1 MKKTTLFGVCL
12 LGMFAAVGATGVWP
26 DGSAMDAWFAD
37 KSPVDEAKLGR
48 QYFASQMLGAKANV
62 PELQTK
68 PLQMT
73 IDRIASQ
80 GGGVL
85 VLGPGVWNT
94 SSLFFKPGVHLKLEK
109 GAVLRGP
116 EDGSVVPRGMTHF
129 VGHSF
134 VYTLALINADACN
147 GFTIYGEGTIDGNG
161 KKSWID
167 FWKKRKTVKGFKDWD
182 IPRPRNIYVSNSR
195 DVRISGVTIKDSHF
209 WTVQFYKCERVKVDN
224 VRITAPGHKTPPAA
238 PSSDAIDLD
247 AVKDAHVWGSYMDV
261 NDDAVVVKGGW
272 GYKCETLPDNGA
284 NFNVLVEDCVFGPVC
299 HHAFTCGSDAFHCR
313 NLILRNSEVRGCG
326 AILNLKSRPDT
337 KQLYE
342 HILVENVRGWCR
354 DTMLMRPWTQWYNL
368 PKGVGKQETRA
379 VNVVFRNCNVK
390 GKENVKLDPSF
401 MKLEGYVPPTSPAP
415 AAATT
420 NVPPVCA
427 ERGWKLLWSDEFD
440 YADSRLDEKWVSENA
455 SPGHILCSRWRENA
469 VVTNGMLRLCNRKES
484 RGGKKWT
491 SASVWTKARFKYGY
505 FECRYR
511 YAAATGTNNSFWFV
525 TLPHGKDEGFE
536 IDVNEGHYPSEIN
549 TNIHDYKKV
558 LFKGGKK
565 SHKTDAKAFDLGRT
579 VDLSKE
585 FHVYGFLWTPDELVF
600 YFDGKEI
607 RRVKNEV
614 CHSECAL
621 LLSEAIL
628 KWAGP
633 VTDAIDGTFMEVDYV
648 RAYGASGAQSSQRK

>member
-12 LGMFAAVGATGVWP
+12 LGMFAAAGATGVWP

-48 QYFASQMLGAKANV
+48 QYFASQMLGAKVNA

-73 IDRIASQ
+73 IDWIASQ

-94 SSLFFKPGVHLKLEK
+94 SALFFKPGVHLKLEK
-109 GAVLRGP
+109 GAVLKGP
-116 EDGSVVPRGMTHF
+116 ADGADTPRRMTRMMGLTF
-129 VGHSF
+129 EYNV
-134 VYTLALINADACN
+134 ALVNADHCD
-147 GFTIYGEGTIDGNG
+147 GFTLYGEGIIDGNG
-161 KKSWID
+161 
-167 FWKKRKTVKGFKDWD
+167 RKTWKAFWPQRRKSSKFHDATL
-182 IPRPRNIYVSNSR
+182 PRPRNLYVSNSK
-195 DVRISGVTIKDSHF
+195 DVRISGVAIKDSHF
-209 WTVQFYKCERVKVDN
+209 WTTHFYKCERVKVDN
-224 VRITAPGHKTPPAA
+224 VRITAPGPKTPPAA
-238 PSSDAIDLD
+238 PSPDAVDLD
-247 AVKDAHVWGSYMDV
+247 VVRDVHVWNSYFDV
-261 NDDAVVVKGGW
+261 NDDAVALKGGKC
-272 GYKCETLPDNGA
+272 YKCEELPENGG
-284 NFNVLVEDCVFGPVC
+284 NERILIENCVFGPVC
-299 HHAFTCGSDAFHCR
+299 HSAVTCGSEAFLCR
-313 NLILRNSEVRGCG
+313 NIVVRNCELRGCG
-326 AILNLKSRPDT
+326 NLLNLKSRPDT

-354 DTMLMRPWTQWYNL
+354 DTMRMRPWTQWFEL

-379 VNVVFRNCNVK
+379 VNVVFRNCTAK
-390 GKENVKLDPSF
+390 GKEDIKLDPSF
-401 MKLEGYVPPTSPAP
+401 MKLEGYVPPSAGG
-415 AAATT
+415 AVATT
-420 NVPPVCA
+420 NVPSVCA

-469 VVTNGMLRLCNRKES
+469 VVTNGMLRLCNRKEK
-484 RGGKKWT
+484 RGGKEWT

-549 TNIHDYKKV
+549 TNIHDYEKV
-558 LFKGGKK
+558 FYKDGKK
-565 SHKTDAKAFDLGRT
+565 SHKVNAKAFNLGRS

-585 FHVYGFLWTPDELVF
+585 FHVYGFLWTADELVF

-633 VTDAIDGTFMEVDYV
+633 VGDAINGTFMEVDYV
-648 RAYGASGAQSSQRK
+648 RAYGVSGQERRK

>member
-1 MKKTTLFGVCL
+1 
-12 LGMFAAVGATGVWP
+12 MFARHVRCGGRDRGLAGRVR
-26 DGSAMDAWFAD
+26 DGCVVCGQVA
-37 KSPVDEAKLGR
+37 GR
-48 QYFASQMLGAKANV
+48 
-62 PELQTK
+62 
-68 PLQMT
+68 
-73 IDRIASQ
+73 DWIASQ

-94 SSLFFKPGVHLKLEK
+94 SALFFKPGVHLKLEK

-284 NFNVLVEDCVFGPVC
+284 NFNILVEDCVFGPVC

-549 TNIHDYKKV
+549 TNIHDYEKV
-558 LFKGGKK
+558 FYKGGKK